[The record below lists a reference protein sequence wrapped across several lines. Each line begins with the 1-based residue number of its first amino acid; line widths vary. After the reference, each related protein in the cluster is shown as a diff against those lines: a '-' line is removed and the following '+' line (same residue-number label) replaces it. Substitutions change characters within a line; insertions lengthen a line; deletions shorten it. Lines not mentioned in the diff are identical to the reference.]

1 MSIVDTVN
9 FRDPADPVH
18 QKEDGKWY
26 WWDECW
32 AFEEGP
38 YDTEVLARQALVE
51 YSKEYLKKEE

>member
-1 MSIVDTVN
+1 MSIADPVH
-9 FRDPADPVH
+9 FRDPADPVCFR
-18 QKEDGKWY
+18 DGKWY

-32 AFEEGP
+32 AFETGP